1 MSKIGIRH
9 EDKYLLERRVAL
21 TPEHVQTLIKAH
33 GLEVFVQSSA
43 KRVFKDEE
51 YQDAGATVVDVF
63 SDEVSTIFGV
73 KEMPIDIMKDNQT
86 LIFFSH
92 TIKGQGYNMPMLR
105 AMMDKKINL
114 IDYERISDGTKR
126 LIFFGRFAG
135 IAGAINS
142 LWSIG
147 MRHHRKGILTPF
159 YKLRQAHT
167 YSSLPEAIEV
177 INEISADIKTNG
189 LPEEFSPL
197 VIGITGYGNVSKGA
211 QEIIDLLPI
220 KEITPEELLLIDLKS
235 YKNNEILKVVFKE
248 KDLSLHQEGK
258 EFDLQDY
265 YKNPHNYFN
274 RFEDYVPKLS
284 MLLNCMYWDPAYPR
298 IVTKNY
304 LEKHFKE
311 ENPRLEVIGDV
322 TCDPDGSIECT
333 HTGTP
338 IVNPV
343 YVYNPLNMNYNYG
356 FDGDGIL
363 IMAVDILPSELPR
376 EASKAFGDAL
386 LPFVSEIAKA
396 DFSESFEHLKLPD
409 AIKRA
414 LILHKGEFTPDYKY
428 MNKYLINTNK

>member
-1 MSKIGIRH
+1 MNKIGIRH

-21 TPEHVQTLIKAH
+21 TPDHVHKLILNA
-33 GLEVFVQSSA
+33 GLEFFVQSSA
-43 KRVFKDEE
+43 KRVFKDKE
-51 YQDAGATVVDVF
+51 YQQAGAIVVDDF
-63 SDEVSTIFGV
+63 SEDVKTIFGV
-73 KEMPIDIMKDNQT
+73 KEMPINFFKENQT
-86 LIFFSH
+86 LVFFSH
-92 TIKGQGYNMPMLR
+92 TIKGQTYNMPMLR

-114 IDYERISDGTKR
+114 IDYERISDGNKR

-142 LWSIG
+142 IWALG
-147 MRHHRKGILTPF
+147 MRYHRKNINTPF

-177 INEISADIKTNG
+177 IKEISSDITTNG
-189 LPEEFSPL
+189 LPKEISPL
-197 VIGITGYGNVSKGA
+197 IIGITGYGNVSKGA
-211 QEIIDLLPI
+211 QEILDLLPF
-220 KEITPEELLLIDLKS
+220 KEITPEELLHLDLKS
-235 YKNNEILKVVFKE
+235 CKNNAILKVVFQE
-248 KDLSLHQEGK
+248 KDLSLHQDGK
-258 EFDLQDY
+258 DFELQDY

-298 IVTKNY
+298 IVTKKY
-304 LEKHFKE
+304 LQKHFSE
-311 ENPRLEVIGDV
+311 ETPRLEVIGDI

-343 YVYNPLNMNYNYG
+343 YVYNPLNMNYKYG
-356 FDGDGIL
+356 FEGDGLL

-376 EASKAFGDAL
+376 ESSQAFGDAL
-386 LPFVSEIAKA
+386 LPFVAEIATA
-396 DFSESFEHLKLPD
+396 DFSASFEELKLPE

-414 LILHKGEFTPDYKY
+414 LILHNGEFTPAYKY